1 MKKYYFCLLLTYV
14 NISYAQQINGKI
26 EYDIQFPNPTKRIDI
41 KRAFLTF
48 NDSVSLFIF
57 NRNDLV
63 NKESSKEQNS
73 NGISIKVVL
82 SDSTGSFIYRN
93 FKNEKVYFRNVKSKF
108 LNGTYVND
116 NWKKIDWIIAEDTMT
131 IGNFKCKKATGKFRG
146 RDYIVWFTED
156 IPLPY
161 GPWKLYGLPGLII
174 EAYDD
179 KNEFSAKVKSISID
193 NNTKNEINI
202 PLPEKDDVILKYK
215 EYLEYQKKENEIYLD
230 NLKSKM
236 PRGIN
241 LNLKEK
247 DIKTNPTELEWEK

>member
-1 MKKYYFCLLLTYV
+1 MKKYFFYLLVTFV
-14 NISYAQQINGKI
+14 NFSYAQQINGEI
-26 EYDIQFPNPTKRIDI
+26 EYVIQFPNPTKRIDI
-41 KRAFLTF
+41 KKAFLTF
-48 NDSVSLFIF
+48 NDSVSLFIY

-93 FKNEKVYFRNVKSKF
+93 FKNEKIYFRNVKSKF

-116 NWKKIDWIIAEDTMT
+116 NWKKINWTIAQDTMT
-131 IGNFKCKKATGKFRG
+131 IGNFKCKKAIGDFRG
-146 RDYIVWFTED
+146 RKYTVWFTEM

-174 EAYDD
+174 EASDD
-179 KNEFSAKVKSISID
+179 KNEFSAYVKTITI
-193 NNTKNEINI
+193 NKTKKEINI
-202 PLPEKDDVILKYK
+202 PLPEKDDVVLNYK
-215 EYLEYQKKENEIYLD
+215 EYLDYQKKENQIYLD
-230 NLKSKM
+230 NLKAKM

-241 LNLKEK
+241 LSLKEK
-247 DIKTNPTELEWEK
+247 DIKTNPAELEWEKD

>member
-1 MKKYYFCLLLTYV
+1 MKKYFFCLLLTYV

-93 FKNEKVYFRNVKSKF
+93 FKNEKVYFRNVMSKF

-116 NWKKIDWIIAEDTMT
+116 NWKKID
-131 IGNFKCKKATGKFRG
+131 
-146 RDYIVWFTED
+146 
-156 IPLPY
+156 
-161 GPWKLYGLPGLII
+161 
-174 EAYDD
+174 
-179 KNEFSAKVKSISID
+179 
-193 NNTKNEINI
+193 
-202 PLPEKDDVILKYK
+202 
-215 EYLEYQKKENEIYLD
+215 
-230 NLKSKM
+230 
-236 PRGIN
+236 
-241 LNLKEK
+241 
-247 DIKTNPTELEWEK
+247 

>member
-1 MKKYYFCLLLTYV
+1 MKKYFFCLLLTYV

-131 IGNFKCKKATGKFRG
+131 IGNFKCKKTTGKFRG